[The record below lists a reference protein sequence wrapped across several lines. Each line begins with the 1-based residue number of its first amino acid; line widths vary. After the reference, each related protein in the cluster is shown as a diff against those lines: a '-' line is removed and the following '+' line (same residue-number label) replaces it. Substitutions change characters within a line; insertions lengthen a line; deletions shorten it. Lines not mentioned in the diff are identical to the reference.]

1 MDLKKKICMNEKW
14 TKVHLKYLNIKIV
27 CHVIL
32 CILINCQPN
41 IHDVKKQY
49 NRLSGCA
56 CEKEHVC

>member
-1 MDLKKKICMNEKW
+1 MGLKKKICMNEKW

-32 CILINCQPN
+32 CILMNCQPN

-56 CEKEHVC
+56 CE